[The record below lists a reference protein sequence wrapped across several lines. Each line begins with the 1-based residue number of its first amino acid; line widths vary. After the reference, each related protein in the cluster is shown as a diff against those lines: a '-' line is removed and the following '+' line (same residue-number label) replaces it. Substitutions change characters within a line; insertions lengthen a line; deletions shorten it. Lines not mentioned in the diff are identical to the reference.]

1 MTSATPIQP
10 AASDNEGRPESF
22 VQRRPVT
29 AFLLLAFAI
38 GLPGLGIP
46 LIMGLPAAPFL
57 LLLVFVAL
65 FGSALVVT
73 RLADGP
79 GAVRRLL
86 YRVLIWRFSVGRW
99 AVILL
104 GMPALVVTPP
114 RLQEPSATL
123 SAAGPPRWA
132 GTCSTRSSS
141 AR

>member
-29 AFLLLAFAI
+29 AFLLLAFGI
-38 GLPGLGIP
+38 GWPGLGIP

-65 FGSALVVT
+65 LDSALLVT

-79 GAVRRLL
+79 GAVRTLL
-86 YRVLIWRFSVGRW
+86 SRVLIWRFSVG
-99 AVILL
+99 AL
-104 GMPALVVTPP
+104 GRHPARNACAGGGARRGFRNPP
-114 RLQEPSATL
+114 QQP
-123 SAAGPPRWA
+123 
-132 GTCSTRSSS
+132 
-141 AR
+141 